1 MTMLRTIVTALA
13 FAGLVPSAAFAQ
25 DAAATVRNI
34 YAQYENK
41 NGVEGEGVKD
51 ILDKSLYS
59 ARVDKLIDKITVA
72 CKDAQEI
79 CGPDVDFL
87 IDGQDYLITK
97 VKVKTLKSSDSA
109 ASVEA
114 RFLNT
119 GVARKITFSM
129 VKEGEAWVID
139 DLVVAKNGDYGGY
152 RLDEILKP

>member
-1 MTMLRTIVTALA
+1 MLRIITTVLA
-13 FAGLVPSAAFAQ
+13 FGCLVPSVAMAE
-25 DAAATVRNI
+25 DAAAVVRNI

-41 NGVEGEGVKD
+41 NGVEGDGVKD

-97 VKVKTLKSSDSA
+97 VKVKTVKSSDNA

-114 RFLNT
+114 RFLNI
-119 GVARKITFSM
+119 GIARKITFSM
-129 VKEGEAWVID
+129 VKEGETWVID
-139 DLVVAKNGDYGGY
+139 DLVAAKNGNYGGY
-152 RLDEILKP
+152 RLDEVLKP